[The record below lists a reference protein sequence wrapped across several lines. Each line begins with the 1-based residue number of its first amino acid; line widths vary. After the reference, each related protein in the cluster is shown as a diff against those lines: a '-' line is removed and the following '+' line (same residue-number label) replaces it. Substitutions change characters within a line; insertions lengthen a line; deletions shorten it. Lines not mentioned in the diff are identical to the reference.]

1 MESANIWELFS
12 SSANNKHARK
22 ASFSSGVRL
31 PVIARHNAA
40 RISLENSGVIG
51 SLGEL
56 KNTLLTVTSC
66 IKQLLL
72 CSFLFLVVGVDGV
85 VGGEVEAAALLAL
98 EGEAGDEIT
107 HVDHVAEFAD
117 VL

>member
-1 MESANIWELFS
+1 MKCLFDESCC
-12 SSANNKHARK
+12 KGK
-22 ASFSSGVRL
+22 QSFCYL
-31 PVIARHNAA
+31 QIF
-40 RISLENSGVIG
+40 RI
-51 SLGEL
+51 